1 MGLLKIVIINR
12 LGLVRLTFMN
22 LEAFP
27 FCFLSKR
34 SFVFGVDE
42 DNQNL
47 LVGGR
52 TIIKQIKSIIS
63 SVNGSHSCMGL
74 VSLKF
79 TTKEKLLSNFIFLLG

>member
-1 MGLLKIVIINR
+1 MGLPKIVIINR
-12 LGLVRLTFMN
+12 LGLVRLTFTD

-27 FCFLSKR
+27 LCFLPRR

-52 TIIKQIKSIIS
+52 TIIKQTKSII
-63 SVNGSHSCMGL
+63 
-74 VSLKF
+74 
-79 TTKEKLLSNFIFLLG
+79 

>member
-1 MGLLKIVIINR
+1 MENSIERRPHGKKLCLIGLLKIVIINR
-12 LGLVRLTFMN
+12 LGLVRLTFTN

-47 LVGGR
+47 LVG
-52 TIIKQIKSIIS
+52 
-63 SVNGSHSCMGL
+63 L
-74 VSLKF
+74 
-79 TTKEKLLSNFIFLLG
+79 